1 MTTLRPCPQSFSV
14 STLPMPLDEPVT
26 SAHSHL
32 YLSLRFC
39 GFQTKAST
47 RKGTRKVSSERPP
60 KTARPAAIILSSVS
74 RSYAK
79 WFVGPRTFPNLQP
92 AGPPGDAAGGSL
104 GARFHA
110 GWPT

>member
-60 KTARPAAIILSSVS
+60 KTARPAAIILSFLCQMVRGPTNVS
-74 RSYAK
+74 
-79 WFVGPRTFPNLQP
+79 NLQP
-92 AGPPGDAAGGSL
+92 AGATG
-104 GARFHA
+104 
-110 GWPT
+110 